1 MCLRSHHG
9 KPLLQG
15 TMVSFLLSISSET
28 SSPGQLRLLQQP
40 ACQVNVQL
48 QLHVNSFPKQSVNYI
63 VLIERNDSFSPS
75 IHFKS
80 SYKVREQSLLQSISH
95 HRKHSTQSDTALL
108 PSNVYFQRTLSPE
121 SAPFKTGSRAG
132 RQRGIKVSS
141 VHVRLCS
148 LLFHFTE
155 HLLSISKQIFGCCCD
170 IFFHVIRKFFT
181 GFQDEET
188 NRTLD
193 QAIEVARSMK
203 RTTDRMA
210 KRLSTDLAKAQL
222 HRKPHSMQPLGG
234 RKHQAL

>member
-1 MCLRSHHG
+1 MCLSSHHG
-9 KPLLQG
+9 KLLLQG

-28 SSPGQLRLLQQP
+28 PSPGQLRLLQQP

-48 QLHVNSFPKQSVNYI
+48 QLHVNSFPKQLVNDI
-63 VLIERNDSFSPS
+63 VLIERTHYFSPS

-80 SYKVREQSLLQSISH
+80 SYKMREQSLLQSVSH

-132 RQRGIKVSS
+132 RQRGSKVRS
-141 VHVRLCS
+141 
-148 LLFHFTE
+148 
-155 HLLSISKQIFGCCCD
+155 
-170 IFFHVIRKFFT
+170 FHVCRTSAFYLKANIWLLLWHFFRLIRKFFT
-181 GFQDEET
+181 VFQEEEM

-210 KRLSTDLAKAQL
+210 KRLSADLAKAQL
-222 HRKPHSMQPLGG
+222 HRTPHSMQSLGG